1 MLIGYFC
8 TYSYI
13 LVFKI
18 QIKMGIVLLKIS
30 FKMCL
35 SITKELQYIFFCSLD
50 VSANIKNLSIVIWR
64 KMKCG
69 WNIVLKNLLSLSL
82 FLEKGG
88 KKSLEKV
95 ASFRL
100 IVVAPQFPSVLQFFQ
115 LTVLNDFFFFSPEGC
130 LTSGLLVK

>member
-35 SITKELQYIFFCSLD
+35 SITKELQCIFFCSLD

-115 LTVLNDFFFFSPEGC
+115 LTVLNDFFFSPEGC

>member
-115 LTVLNDFFFFSPEGC
+115 LTVLNDFFFFPQKD
-130 LTSGLLVK
+130 V

>member
-1 MLIGYFC
+1 MLIGYFYTC
-8 TYSYI
+8 SYI

-18 QIKMGIVLLKIS
+18 QIKMGIMLLKIS

-50 VSANIKNLSIVIWR
+50 VSANIKNLSIVMWR

-69 WNIVLKNLLSLSL
+69 WNIVLKNLLSL

-115 LTVLNDFFFFSPEGC
+115 LTVLNDFFFFFPQKD
-130 LTSGLLVK
+130 V